1 MKDHRKKGHGTG
13 YVIALGFLIVI
24 AVGTL
29 LLCMPFSSADGTF
42 TNPIDALFTSV
53 SATCVTGLTVTTT
66 VTHWSV
72 FGQVVI
78 LLLIQIG
85 GLGFMTMAVLFSLIL
100 RRSVTPKERMI
111 IAMSYN
117 LNSYDRIIVL
127 VRRILV
133 GTLIIEGAGSVVLAT
148 QFIPEFGWSRGI
160 WCSIFHSVSAFCNA
174 GFDIIGDASLVPYQT
189 NPVINLTLM
198 ALIIVGGIG
207 FLVWSDAVNVIK
219 RKNRFSVYSK
229 LVLLITAILILSG
242 AGLFALLEWNNPE
255 TIGNLSVG
263 EKILSCFF
271 HSVTLRTAGF
281 ATFDNGA
288 MGDEAKLLSMLYMFV
303 GGASGSTAGGV
314 KVVTVGVLF
323 WSVFSVAVGRK
334 RAVVFGRHIPED
346 TCTRATAVITLQLL
360 LILIGTLVINAA
372 EPAGIGMIDILYEV
386 VSAVSTVGLS
396 AGITQGLG
404 VLSKLVL
411 IFLMYFGRVGI
422 LSVSCAIM
430 VNLQKKDTAISYPDA
445 NLLIG

>member
-13 YVIALGFLIVI
+13 YVIALGVLVVI

-42 TNPIDALFTSV
+42 TNPLDALFTSV

-66 VTHWSV
+66 VSHWSI

-127 VRRILV
+127 VRRILF
-133 GTLIIEGAGSVVLAT
+133 GTLIIEGAGSIILAT
-148 QFIPEFGWSRGI
+148 QFIPEYGWSRGV
-160 WCSIFHSVSAFCNA
+160 WCSVFHSVSAFCNA
-174 GFDIIGDASLVPYQT
+174 GFDIIGDASLVPFGI
-189 NPVINLTLM
+189 NPVVNLTLM
-198 ALIIVGGIG
+198 ALIVVGGIG

-263 EKILSCFF
+263 EKLLSCFF
-271 HSVTLRTAGF
+271 HSVTMRTAGF

-314 KVVTVGVLF
+314 KIVTVGVLF

-396 AGITQGLG
+396 AGITPGLG

>member
-13 YVIALGFLIVI
+13 YVIALGVLVVI

-42 TNPIDALFTSV
+42 TNPLDALFTSV

-66 VTHWSV
+66 VSHWSA

-127 VRRILV
+127 VRRILF

-148 QFIPEFGWSRGI
+148 QFIPEFGWGRGI

-189 NPVINLTLM
+189 SPVVNLTLM

-207 FLVWSDAVNVIK
+207 FLVWSDVVNVIK

-263 EKILSCFF
+263 QKILSCFF
-271 HSVTLRTAGF
+271 HSVTMRTAGF
-281 ATFDNGA
+281 ATFGNGA
-288 MGDEAKLLSMLYMFV
+288 MCDEAKLLSMLYMFI

-396 AGITQGLG
+396 AGITPGLG

-430 VNLQKKDTAISYPDA
+430 VNLQKKDTAIAYPDA

>member
-189 NPVINLTLM
+189 NPVVNLTLM

-288 MGDEAKLLSMLYMFV
+288 MCDEAKLLSMLYMFV

-372 EPAGIGMIDILYEV
+372 EPAGTGMIDILYEV

>member
-148 QFIPEFGWSRGI
+148 QFIPEFGWSRGT

-189 NPVINLTLM
+189 NPVVNLTLM

-229 LVLLITAILILSG
+229 LVLLITAFLILSG

-288 MGDEAKLLSMLYMFV
+288 MGDEAKLLSML
-303 GGASGSTAGGV
+303 
-314 KVVTVGVLF
+314 
-323 WSVFSVAVGRK
+323 
-334 RAVVFGRHIPED
+334 
-346 TCTRATAVITLQLL
+346 
-360 LILIGTLVINAA
+360 
-372 EPAGIGMIDILYEV
+372 
-386 VSAVSTVGLS
+386 
-396 AGITQGLG
+396 
-404 VLSKLVL
+404 
-411 IFLMYFGRVGI
+411 
-422 LSVSCAIM
+422 
-430 VNLQKKDTAISYPDA
+430 
-445 NLLIG
+445 